1 MFKDCGGDLEEDRDD
16 DDDVDDDDEE
26 NDDNEEVVVVVA
38 AAAAAAVDVKELEVV
53 LPYRIAAASG
63 FALRATIVCLELL
76 YASFESSRGGLDVNF
91 FGGDEL
97 PIRPISIE
105 ILPPPLEAVPPA
117 FRLLPVVCPPSLLL
131 PPSIPSASTMRGL

>member
-1 MFKDCGGDLEEDRDD
+1 MFKDCGDLEEDKDD
-16 DDDVDDDDEE
+16 DDDVDEE
-26 NDDNEEVVVVVA
+26 NDDSEEVVVV
-38 AAAAAAVDVKELEVV
+38 AAVVAVDIKELELV
-53 LPYRIAAASG
+53 LPYRIAATSG

-76 YASFESSRGGLDVNF
+76 YASFESSGGRLYVDF

-105 ILPPPLEAVPPA
+105 MVPPPPLVALPLA
-117 FRLLPVVCPPSLLL
+117 FRLLPVVCPPSPLL

>member
-1 MFKDCGGDLEEDRDD
+1 MFKDCGNLEEDRDD
-16 DDDVDDDDEE
+16 DDVDDVDDEEE
-26 NDDNEEVVVVVA
+26 NDDNEEDVVVVA
-38 AAAAAAVDVKELEVV
+38 AAVDIKELEVV
-53 LPYRIAAASG
+53 LPYRIAATSG

-76 YASFESSRGGLDVNF
+76 YASFESSRGGLDVDF

-105 ILPPPLEAVPPA
+105 MLPPPLVAVPLA
-117 FRLLPVVCPPSLLL
+117 FRLLPVVCPPSLL